1 MAYLYLAIAIISEVI
16 ATSTLKATKE
26 FTKFWPSIIVALGY
40 SSAFYF
46 LTITL
51 RTIPVGIS
59 YAIWSGVGTVLITIL
74 GAVIYKQFLD
84 LPAILGI
91 ILIVLGVVVI
101 NVFSITVPH

>member
-26 FTKFWPSIIVALGY
+26 FTKLWPSIIVALGY

>member
-1 MAYLYLAIAIISEVI
+1 
-16 ATSTLKATKE
+16 
-26 FTKFWPSIIVALGY
+26 LGY

>member
-16 ATSTLKATKE
+16 ATSTSKATKE